1 MSLFAQRSDTSEF
14 RKRFRWIAIFMA
26 LTFMA
31 IVARLFQLQLI
42 EGDEN
47 HAIALSN
54 IVRRT
59 PLATTRG
66 VIRDRNGKVLARN
79 RASYNLYVAPRKLDM
94 VNTWPKLAEYVGLQ
108 AEERLRLEE
117 RLAKIRADTEGGAR
131 KDQQILLKE
140 DISRDA
146 LGVIRDHAAELPGVE
161 VVPVPV
167 RYYPY
172 GDVGAH
178 VLGYMAEV
186 SEDTLPK
193 LRGAG
198 YVEGDRIGASGVERE
213 WENFLRGTRGFEEVL
228 VDARGRKRNM
238 PGSTGILGMG
248 QAAASAAPG
257 APSNEDTRAD
267 PIPGRDIRL
276 TIDADLEKAADK
288 AMRGELAGGVAMI
301 EVRTGRIL
309 ALYSKP
315 SFDPSDLSGASG
327 KQVVREAFRR
337 MFSDPLRPALD
348 KTVSGSYPPGSTFKP
363 FTALAALE
371 RGLIDPRMTIDCPGF
386 LRFGR
391 GKPFSCSHVHGITNL
406 HKAIAES
413 CNVYFWELVAE
424 YGVEQ
429 DIIAEMGQRFGFGQ
443 RTGLGLNAEVPG
455 RMPTRAWMTLH
466 NRGVY
471 QRGFGLNAAIGQ
483 GATTATVLQLTLAY
497 AALANGGTLYEPE
510 LVRAVETSDGTTVQE
525 FSPRVRRQIQID
537 PENMKLI
544 HKALNAGVNEEGGTA
559 SKARINGVD
568 MAGKTGTAQVGHAL
582 VRGLEAER
590 VQYFSRDHAWFAG
603 YSPTDSPEVAV
614 VALIEHGGTGGK
626 HAAPVAFQIVQAYN
640 EIEAAKASK
649 DKEREKD
656 KEQRSKATPQ
666 KPAKGA
672 GPGRRSGNHG
682 AQP

>member
-31 IVARLFQLQLI
+31 IVIRLFQLQLI

-146 LGVIRDHAAELPGVE
+146 LGVIRDHSAELPGVE

-186 SEDTLPK
+186 SEDSLPK

-198 YVEGDRIGASGVERE
+198 YVEGDRIGAAGVERE

-238 PGSTGILGMG
+238 PGSSGILGMG
-248 QAAASAAPG
+248 QAAASASPPG
-257 APSNEDTRAD
+257 EPANDDTRAD
-267 PIPGRDIRL
+267 PIPGRDVRL
-276 TIDADLEKAADK
+276 TIDADLQKAVDK
-288 AMRGELAGGVAMI
+288 AMRNEQAGGVAVI
-301 EVRTGRIL
+301 EVRTGRVL

-315 SFDPSDLSGASG
+315 SFDPSDLSGANG
-327 KQVVREAFRR
+327 KEAARAAFKR
-337 MFSDPLRPALD
+337 MFADPTRGGDPLRPALD
-348 KTVSGSYPPGSTFKP
+348 RTVAGAYPPGST
-363 FTALAALE
+363 LS
-371 RGLIDPRMTIDCPGF
+371 RSR
-386 LRFGR
+386 R
-391 GKPFSCSHVHGITNL
+391 
-406 HKAIAES
+406 
-413 CNVYFWELVAE
+413 
-424 YGVEQ
+424 
-429 DIIAEMGQRFGFGQ
+429 
-443 RTGLGLNAEVPG
+443 
-455 RMPTRAWMTLH
+455 
-466 NRGVY
+466 
-471 QRGFGLNAAIGQ
+471 
-483 GATTATVLQLTLAY
+483 
-497 AALANGGTLYEPE
+497 
-510 LVRAVETSDGTTVQE
+510 
-525 FSPRVRRQIQID
+525 SPRWSEGSSIRGCRSIVGCSSSGD
-537 PENMKLI
+537 
-544 HKALNAGVNEEGGTA
+544 AAGSG
-559 SKARINGVD
+559 ARSCTV
-568 MAGKTGTAQVGHAL
+568 
-582 VRGLEAER
+582 
-590 VQYFSRDHAWFAG
+590 
-603 YSPTDSPEVAV
+603 
-614 VALIEHGGTGGK
+614 
-626 HAAPVAFQIVQAYN
+626 
-640 EIEAAKASK
+640 
-649 DKEREKD
+649 
-656 KEQRSKATPQ
+656 
-666 KPAKGA
+666 
-672 GPGRRSGNHG
+672 
-682 AQP
+682 

>member
-1 MSLFAQRSDTSEF
+1 MSLFSQRSDTSEF
-14 RKRFRWIAIFMA
+14 RKRFRWIAVFMA
-26 LTFMA
+26 LTFLG
-31 IVARLFQLQLI
+31 ILGRLFQLQVL

-47 HAIALSN
+47 HAIAIGN
-54 IVRRT
+54 IVRSS

-79 RASYNLYVAPRKLDM
+79 RASYNLYVAPAKPGFLEA
-94 VNTWPKLAEYVGLQ
+94 WPKLAEYVGLQ

-117 RLAKIRADTEGGAR
+117 RIQRVRAEDVEAK

-146 LGVIRDHAAELPGVE
+146 LGIIRDHAPELPGVE
-161 VVPVPV
+161 VVPVAV

-172 GDVGAH
+172 GDIGAH

-186 SEDTLPK
+186 SGDALPK
-193 LRGAG
+193 LKGSG

-213 WENFLRGTRGFEEVL
+213 WENFLRGTRGYEENL
-228 VDARGRKRNM
+228 FDARGRKRN
-238 PGSTGILGMG
+238 PDGSISL
-248 QAAASAAPG
+248 ADLKSVAPG
-257 APSNEDTRAD
+257 LIDGESKSD

-276 TIDADLEKAADK
+276 TIDADLQKAADK
-288 AMRGELAGGVAMI
+288 AMRPELAGGVALI

-327 KQVVREAFRR
+327 KQVVRDAFHRL
-337 MFSDPLRPALD
+337 FSDPLRPALD

-386 LRFGR
+386 LQFGR
-391 GKPFSCSHVHGITNL
+391 GKPFRCTHVHGLTNL

-413 CNVYFWELVAE
+413 CNVYFWTLVAD

-429 DIIAEMGQRFGFGQ
+429 DIIADMGQRFGFGE
-443 RTGLGLNAEVPG
+443 RTGVGINAEVAG

-466 NRGVY
+466 NHGVY
-471 QRGFGLNAAIGQ
+471 QRGYGLNAAIGQ
-483 GATTATVLQLTLAY
+483 GATTVTVLQLTLAY

-510 LVRAVETSDGTTVQE
+510 IVRAVEASDGTTVQE

-537 PENMKLI
+537 PENLRLI
-544 HKALNAGVNEEGGTA
+544 HSALNAGVNEEGGTA
-559 SKARINGVD
+559 RRARIEGVD
-568 MAGKTGTAQVGHAL
+568 MAGKTGTAQVGHTVA
-582 VRGLEAER
+582 RGLEAEK
-590 VQYFSRDHAWFAG
+590 VQYLSRDHAWFAG
-603 YSPTDSPEVAV
+603 YAPTGSPEVAV
-614 VALIEHGGTGGK
+614 VALVEHGGTGGQ
-626 HAAPVAFQIVQAYN
+626 HAAPIAFQLVQAYN
-640 EIEAAKASK
+640 EIEAAKAEK
-649 DKEREKD
+649 GKEKD
-656 KEQRSKATPQ
+656 KEPRSKANPKGPQ
-666 KPAKGA
+666 P
-672 GPGRRSGNHG
+672 PHRSGNHG
-682 AQP
+682 GQP

>member
-1 MSLFAQRSDTSEF
+1 MDRHLHD
-14 RKRFRWIAIFMA
+14 
-26 LTFMA
+26 
-31 IVARLFQLQLI
+31 ARLLRHRGAALPQLQILDG
-42 EGDEN
+42 EEN
-47 HAIALSN
+47 HAIAIAN
-54 IVRRT
+54 IVRPT

-66 VIRDRNGKVLARN
+66 VIRDRSGKVLARN
-79 RASYNLYVAPRKLDM
+79 RASYNLYVAPTKLDL
-94 VNTWPKLAEYVGLQ
+94 VTTWPKLADYIGLQ
-108 AEERLRLEE
+108 AEERLKLEE
-117 RLAKIRADTEGGAR
+117 RIARVRAEAEAAK

-146 LGVIRDHAAELPGVE
+146 LGIIRDHAGELPGVE

-186 SEDTLPK
+186 SGDTLPK
-193 LRGAG
+193 LKSSG

-213 WENFLRGTRGFEEVL
+213 WENFLRGTRGYEESL
-228 VDARGRKRNM
+228 VDARGRKR
-238 PGSTGILGMG
+238 STDGISL
-248 QAAASAAPG
+248 ADLKSVAPG
-257 APSNEDTRAD
+257 LADGESKSD

-276 TIDADLEKAADK
+276 TIDADLQKAVDK
-288 AMRGELAGGVAMI
+288 AMRNEFAGGAALV

-327 KQVVREAFRR
+327 REVVRQAFHR
-337 MFSDPLRPALD
+337 MYADPLKPALD

-391 GKPFSCSHVHGITNL
+391 GKVFACTHVHGSTNL
-406 HKAIAES
+406 HKAISES
-413 CNVYFWELVAE
+413 CNVYFWTLVAD

-429 DIIAEMGQRFGFGQ
+429 DIIAEMGDRFGFGT
-443 RTGLGLNAEVPG
+443 RTGVGINAEVSG

-466 NRGVY
+466 NHGVY

-483 GATTATVLQLTLAY
+483 GATTVTVLQLTLAY

-510 LVRAVETSDGTTVQE
+510 IVRSVEASDGTIAVQE
-525 FSPRVRRQIQID
+525 FSPRVRRQNPNRSREPPAHPLGAQRRR
-537 PENMKLI
+537 ERGR
-544 HKALNAGVNEEGGTA
+544 AGTA
-559 SKARINGVD
+559 RSAPHRRRRHGRQD
-568 MAGKTGTAQVGHAL
+568 RHFAQVGHGL
-582 VRGLEAER
+582 VRGVEAER
-590 VQYFSRDHAWFAG
+590 VQYLSRDHAWFAG
-603 YSPTDSPEVAV
+603 YSPTGSPEVAV
-614 VALIEHGGTGGK
+614 VVLIEHGGTGGK
-626 HAAPVAFQIVQAYN
+626 HAAPVAFELVQAYN
-640 EIEAAKASK
+640 DILAKSEKSK
-649 DKEREKD
+649 EKD
-656 KEQRSKATPQ
+656 KDKDARSKANPKGPQ
-666 KPAKGA
+666 PAH
-672 GPGRRSGNHG
+672 RSGQHG